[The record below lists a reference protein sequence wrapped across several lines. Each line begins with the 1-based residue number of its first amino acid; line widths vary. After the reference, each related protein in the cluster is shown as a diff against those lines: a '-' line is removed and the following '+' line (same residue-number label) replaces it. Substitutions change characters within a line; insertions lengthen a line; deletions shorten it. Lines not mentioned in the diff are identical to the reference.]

1 MALCGQF
8 IDPDVDD
15 RLIYVDTDVVFLVEM
30 EPLLEINAPLLS
42 YSESDLIEEEIP
54 VTIKWNGETA
64 AFMIIFLS
72 DFRSLLTLHIPF
84 FVASADASN
93 HRYPF
98 GLDDQQIIAGINRL
112 PGKSPISR
120 LSPPHLFNGHLVKKD
135 APLPSS
141 SEARAFLHFNGGP
154 SIGVGDEDAIDKPF
168 WGLKKEEWVHVKKK
182 DWANEEEGWRLAKYY
197 IDLPWKWIKGERY
210 EQKKP

>member
-1 MALCGQF
+1 MWT
-8 IDPDVDD
+8 IHRSKDVDD

-54 VTIKWNGETA
+54 VIIKWNGETA

-93 HRYPF
+93 
-98 GLDDQQIIAGINRL
+98 
-112 PGKSPISR
+112 
-120 LSPPHLFNGHLVKKD
+120 
-135 APLPSS
+135 
-141 SEARAFLHFNGGP
+141 
-154 SIGVGDEDAIDKPF
+154 
-168 WGLKKEEWVHVKKK
+168 
-182 DWANEEEGWRLAKYY
+182 
-197 IDLPWKWIKGERY
+197 
-210 EQKKP
+210 

>member
-1 MALCGQF
+1 M
-8 IDPDVDD
+8 
-15 RLIYVDTDVVFLVEM
+15 
-30 EPLLEINAPLLS
+30 
-42 YSESDLIEEEIP
+42 
-54 VTIKWNGETA
+54 
-64 AFMIIFLS
+64 
-72 DFRSLLTLHIPF
+72 
-84 FVASADASN
+84 
-93 HRYPF
+93 
-98 GLDDQQIIAGINRL
+98 
-112 PGKSPISR
+112 
-120 LSPPHLFNGHLVKKD
+120 FNGHLIKKD

-154 SIGVGDEDAIDKPF
+154 SIGIGDEDAIDKPF